1 MPGNCANGECDT
13 MATENSSLLL
23 LVDDDPVQARALST
37 LAQREGWRTS
47 AVVDCEAALEKLS
60 SPSGADIATV
70 LFDTRLT
77 GEKAIDFIRQAKTTR
92 PGVVV
97 LMLTASGAP
106 LLAVEALRAGASDY
120 LVKPVVPERLINAL
134 KGTSGVIEIRDE
146 LQPLAEK
153 LSPILEFDAMVG
165 TDTQFRTALAKAAT
179 AARGHGHVLVEG
191 ESGTGKEML
200 MRAIQNS
207 SSRSKAPFDFISCEG
222 LPHNTLESL
231 LFGHEKGAFAG
242 AFHRQ
247 EGALAICDGGTL
259 LLDDVDTM
267 PIDIQDRL
275 TDVLESGIVRP
286 TGAAHGFRIDVR
298 IIAASDR
305 PLEYCVEDGEFS
317 AALYEK
323 LSATRIVMPP
333 LRERA
338 GDIPGLTRYFLAK
351 IGEIEGMA
359 HHSIADS
366 GLSLLEAYDWP
377 GNVRQLQTVL
387 FRACV
392 HEQREALTAHSFP
405 HLNELLGDADR
416 SESRARGLGVL
427 LYQEDGNIRPL
438 EQIEADI
445 IRLAIGHYRGKM
457 TEVARRLGIGRSTL
471 YRKLQE
477 LGIDNAA

>member
-1 MPGNCANGECDT
+1 

-23 LVDDDPVQARALST
+23 LVDDEPAQARAIAA
-37 LAQREGWRTS
+37 LAQREGWRTA
-47 AVVDCEAALEKLS
+47 AVADCEAALAKLA
-60 SPSGADIATV
+60 SPEGKDVATV
-70 LFDTRLT
+70 LFDTKLT
-77 GEKAIDFIRQAKTTR
+77 GDKATDFIRKVKDVR
-92 PGVVV
+92 PEVVV

-106 LLAVEALRAGASDY
+106 LLAVEAMRAGASDY
-120 LVKPVVPERLINAL
+120 LVKPVVSERFSSAL
-134 KGTSGVIEIRDE
+134 KGTSGVTEIRDE

-200 MRAIQNS
+200 MQAIQHS
-207 SSRSKAPFDFISCEG
+207 SSRAKAPFKLINCEG
-222 LPHNTLESL
+222 QPQQTLESM

-242 AFHRQ
+242 AFDRQ
-247 EGALAICDGGTL
+247 DGALAFCDTGTL
-259 LLDDVDTM
+259 LLDGVDTM
-267 PIDIQDRL
+267 PRAIQNRL
-275 TDVLESGIVRP
+275 AEVLETGIVRP
-286 TGAAHGFRIDVR
+286 TGAAHGFKIDVR
-298 IIAASDR
+298 IVAASDR
-305 PLEYCVEDGEFS
+305 PLQYCVEDDAFS

-351 IGEIEGMA
+351 IGEVEGMA

-392 HEQREALTAHSFP
+392 HEKREALTAHSFP

-416 SESRARGLGVL
+416 GESRARGLGVL
-427 LYQEDGNIRPL
+427 LYEDDGNIRPL
-438 EQIEADI
+438 EDIEADI

>member
-1 MPGNCANGECDT
+1 

-23 LVDDDPVQARALST
+23 LVDEEPAQARAIAA

-47 AVVDCEAALEKLS
+47 AVADCEAALAKLA
-60 SPSGADIATV
+60 SPEGKDVATV
-70 LFDTRLT
+70 LFDTKLT
-77 GEKAIDFIRQAKTTR
+77 GDKATDFIRKVKDAR
-92 PGVVV
+92 PKVVV

-106 LLAVEALRAGASDY
+106 LLAVEAMRAGASDY
-120 LVKPVVPERLINAL
+120 LVKPVVPERFSSAL
-134 KGTSGVIEIRDE
+134 KGTSGITEIRDE

-200 MRAIQNS
+200 MRAIQHS
-207 SSRSKAPFDFISCEG
+207 SSRSKAPFKLIACEG
-222 LPHNTLESL
+222 QPQQTLESI

-242 AFHRQ
+242 AFDRH
-247 EGALAICDGGTL
+247 EGALAFCDTGTL
-259 LLDDVDTM
+259 LIDGMDTM
-267 PIDIQDRL
+267 PHAIQDRL
-275 TDVLESGIVRP
+275 AEVLETGIVRP
-286 TGAAHGFRIDVR
+286 TGGAHGFRIDVR
-298 IIAASDR
+298 IVAASDR
-305 PLEYCVEDGEFS
+305 PLQYCVEDGAFS

-338 GDIPGLTRYFLAK
+338 GDIPGLTRYFLSK
-351 IGEIEGMA
+351 IGEVEGMA

-392 HEQREALTAHSFP
+392 HEKREALTAHSFP
-405 HLNELLGDADR
+405 HLNELLGNADR
-416 SESRARGLGVL
+416 GESRARGLGVL
-427 LYQEDGNIRPL
+427 LYEDDGNIRPL
-438 EQIEADI
+438 EHIEADI